1 MKGVARAFLLR
12 LSKRVWARAALV
24 TAISI
29 VFVLAAGWV
38 GRVLPFRVII
48 DLGQDSVGSILQIIA
63 SSMLA
68 VTTFSITAMVTA
80 YSSAATTATPRAT
93 QLLVEDTT
101 SQNALSTFVGG
112 FTFSLVGIIALSTG
126 YYGDQGRTILF
137 LGTLV
142 MVAVI
147 VVTLLRWIAHLSN
160 FGRMGD
166 IIDRVEAAASE
177 ALGAYATSPT
187 LGARAAPSGEVRGER
202 IPSSESGYVTFVD
215 VEALETT
222 ASRLGRDIH
231 ISALAGSFA
240 DTVAPLAVVVEASAA
255 SAGTLGSGALDD
267 ATREAILGAFRIEP
281 HRTYE
286 QDPRLGVIALAEI
299 GSRALSPAT
308 NDPGTAIE
316 IVGALQRVLSKTLRT
331 EPDTEVKH
339 PHVRIRPIEWDDLV
353 VDAFRPLARD
363 GAGMIEVQ
371 IRLQKCLAS
380 LAATSPQH
388 AAVFEGAADHALRRS
403 VAELDNADAAAL
415 SDVHAR
421 FRR

>member
-1 MKGVARAFLLR
+1 MITNMGVFLR
-12 LSKRVWARAALV
+12 RVGKRVWARAALV
-24 TAISI
+24 TVVSI

-38 GRVLPFRVII
+38 GELVPFRVVI

-80 YSSAATTATPRAT
+80 YSAATTTATPRAT

-142 MVAVI
+142 MVAIIVI
-147 VVTLLRWIAHLSN
+147 TLLRWIAHLST
-160 FGRMGD
+160 FGRMAD
-166 IIDRVEAAASE
+166 IIDRVEAAASQTLN
-177 ALGAYATSPT
+177 AYAVSPSLGAQTADSRDVEGEPV
-187 LGARAAPSGEVRGER
+187 PSQ
-202 IPSSESGYVTFVD
+202 ESGYVTFVD
-215 VEALETT
+215 VAGLERIACRIGADIQVLALP
-222 ASRLGRDIH
+222 GRY
-231 ISALAGSFA
+231 L
-240 DTVAPLAVVVEASAA
+240 DTVTPLAVIRGENGTDDETRSAII
-255 SAGTLGSGALDD
+255 
-267 ATREAILGAFRIEP
+267 RAFRIDA

-316 IVGALQRVLSKTLRT
+316 ILSVLQRVLSTALQRERDAT
-331 EPDTEVKH
+331 VTYSHVWIEPVAL
-339 PHVRIRPIEWDDLV
+339 DDLII
-353 VDAFRPLARD
+353 DAFRPIARD
-363 GAGMIEVQ
+363 SADNIEVQ

-380 LAATSPQH
+380 LAATAPDH
-388 AAVFEGAADHALRRS
+388 AHLFTRAADQAHDRARHALTETERE
-403 VAELDNADAAAL
+403 ELDRVRQRL
-415 SDVHAR
+415 WR
-421 FRR
+421 

>member
-1 MKGVARAFLLR
+1 MKTKIGVFLRR
-12 LSKRVWARAALV
+12 LGKRVWARAALV
-24 TAISI
+24 TVVSI

-38 GRVLPFRVII
+38 GKLVPFRVVI

-80 YSSAATTATPRAT
+80 YSSATTTATPRAT

-142 MVAVI
+142 MVAIIVI
-147 VVTLLRWIAHLSN
+147 TLLRWIAHLST
-160 FGRMGD
+160 FGRMAD
-166 IIDRVEAAASE
+166 IIDRVEAAASKTLNTY
-177 ALGAYATSPT
+177 AISPSLGAQTADSRQ
-187 LGARAAPSGEVRGER
+187 LEGEP
-202 IPSSESGYVTFVD
+202 IWSQESGYVTFVD
-215 VEALETT
+215 VAGIERI
-222 ASRLGRDIH
+222 ASRIGCEIQVLALPGRY
-231 ISALAGSFA
+231 A
-240 DTVAPLAVVVEASAA
+240 DTVTPLAVIRGEDSTGEE
-255 SAGTLGSGALDD
+255 S
-267 ATREAILGAFRIEP
+267 RNAIVRAFRIEP

-299 GSRALSPAT
+299 GSRALSPST

-316 IVGALQRVLSKTLRT
+316 VLSVLQRVLSKALQSKRDHTVT
-331 EPDTEVKH
+331 Y
-339 PHVRIRPIEWDDLV
+339 PHVWIEPVTLDDLIT
-353 VDAFRPLARD
+353 DAFRPIARD
-363 GAGMIEVQ
+363 GAGNIEVQ

-380 LAATSPQH
+380 LAATAPRQAH
-388 AAVFEGAADHALRRS
+388 LFKLTADQAHHRTSQTLLETER
-403 VAELDNADAAAL
+403 EQLDQIRQRL
-415 SDVHAR
+415 WH
-421 FRR
+421 